1 LFYLPLISL
10 KFPLFAPA
18 KNVTMNNK
26 RLALTGLS
34 LFFACFLQAQ
44 SMAITLK
51 AEKAAAKTGETV
63 CLTISAA
70 QFTKMLSTQYTLRW
84 DPKVLEF
91 KELKSF
97 KLPFLSKENFGL
109 QNVKGGVMPIVW
121 IENNLKGA
129 TLADNAMMYEV
140 CFVVKGKA
148 GSKSDLSFS
157 QNPTPFEAINLNE
170 KAAKITVVNGGVTV
184 K

>member
-1 LFYLPLISL
+1 
-10 KFPLFAPA
+10 
-18 KNVTMNNK
+18 MNNK

-34 LFFACFLQAQ
+34 LFFACLLQAQ

-51 AEKAAAKTGETV
+51 AEKASAKTGETV

-70 QFTKMLSTQYTLRW
+70 QFSKMLSTQYTLRW

-91 KELKSF
+91 KELKNF
-97 KLPFLSKENFGL
+97 KLPFLNKENFGL